1 MSDHSAPAEVLS
13 FPLSSETEVST
24 HTDNGVPV
32 LVIVAAGVELRFHPS
47 DPQTVTRADLES
59 AADLHAAVQAYFDS
73 CQRYLAA
80 REAFGGWPGQD
91 EPIPPA
97 V

>member
-1 MSDHSAPAEVLS
+1 MSDDSAPAEVLF
-13 FPLSSETEVST
+13 FPLASGTEVST
-24 HTDNGVPV
+24 RTENGVPV
-32 LVIVAAGVELRFHPS
+32 LVIVAAGVELRFHTD
-47 DPQTVTRADLES
+47 DPYTVTRSDLEM
-59 AADLHAAVQAYFDS
+59 AAVLHAAVQGYFDG

-91 EPIPPA
+91 EPIPPT